1 MSLDAV
7 RWAKHQTTGSA
18 PRKAVLLALADRHH
32 AETGACFPSVET
44 IAKDTELS
52 ERTVRRALDDLAEA
66 GFVTRERR
74 RRGDGSLSTYAYEFP
89 DEAYEPP
96 VDRVSEPPDSLT
108 ATPSGQSG
116 RADLG
121 SKPLTRTTAVAVVP
135 DSREDD
141 VDRSPSDVGRVY
153 STWRMERGKTRKA
166 YDRISPNRRTK
177 IEARLREFTA
187 DELCEAIRGVAR
199 DPWKD
204 RPLHDDLVVIFR
216 NREQVEKFLELAAG
230 TTANGRGTSADAV
243 RIVEETLARTRG
255 AR

>member
-1 MSLDAV
+1 MRYADYG
-7 RWAKHQTTGSA
+7 TGETQMK
-18 PRKAVLLALADRHH
+18 RRRLAT
-32 AETGACFPSVET
+32 ETGCGVAT
-44 IAKDTELS
+44 IDRAIAEL
-52 ERTVRRALDDLAEA
+52 TEA
-66 GFVTRERR
+66 GALTVEPQYDSHGDQAPNLFIVHRTR
-74 RRGDGSLSTYAYEFP
+74 GGSPVGEEGVAPSTSRQETENL
-89 DEAYEPP
+89 DQREG
-96 VDRVSEPPDSLT
+96 T
-108 ATPSGQSG
+108 TSGEVVQDA
-116 RADLG
+116 RA
-121 SKPLTRTTAVAVVP
+121 S
-135 DSREDD
+135 DD
-141 VDRSPSDVGRVY
+141 IDRSPSDVGRVY

-230 TTANGRGTSADAV
+230 TAANGRGTSADAV